1 MNRIYLKRNH
11 MIQLYGSKRVIRFVF
26 IIIIFFLTSCSF
38 RNINYTKDNKKQGIW
53 IENDKDS
60 IIKITKYRKGKIKGK
75 RIYLYPDGSKEI
87 YYYRNGKQLL
97 ISTKIDKDGNK
108 EIWTLSPSF

>member
-1 MNRIYLKRNH
+1 MNK
-11 MIQLYGSKRVIRFVF
+11 LYSLIKSCKSICVIRFVF

-38 RNINYTKDNKKQGIW
+38 RNINHTKNNIKQGVW

-60 IIKITKYRKGKIKGK
+60 VIRITKYRKGKIIGK
-75 RIYLYPDGSKEI
+75 RIYLYPDGSKAI
-87 YYYRNGKQLL
+87 YYYRNGNMLL

-108 EIWTLSPSF
+108 ETWAISPPF